1 MRINPFK
8 AKKKLSNNFLLV
20 QSLINFPIHYQP
32 KKFSQDP
39 NDNNKYILMNSFPNI
54 LDKNS
59 FKPKQEMH
67 GSLSQ
72 YAIKKNKNRISIIK
86 KLQREKIDILLNNV
100 MDKANYNIRD
110 YNYKNA
116 NKEIKIT
123 PLPNLTREARDAIK
137 TDIINKYQSFSN
149 QKKNF
154 DSPIKKKYD
163 LWTKKILDERKIK
176 IYRKFYSLKYLKID
190 DKMKFKIQFLK
201 NSKNIINNIVE
212 ENKKKNKYKTF
223 YNKNYKKFYSPQ
235 K

>member
-116 NKEIKIT
+116 NK
-123 PLPNLTREARDAIK
+123 
-137 TDIINKYQSFSN
+137 
-149 QKKNF
+149 
-154 DSPIKKKYD
+154 
-163 LWTKKILDERKIK
+163 
-176 IYRKFYSLKYLKID
+176 
-190 DKMKFKIQFLK
+190 
-201 NSKNIINNIVE
+201 
-212 ENKKKNKYKTF
+212 
-223 YNKNYKKFYSPQ
+223 
-235 K
+235 

>member
-110 YNYKNA
+110 YNYKNS
-116 NKEIKIT
+116 NKELPKIKQLTSGTKEIIKDDILVKYNNFLRHKNAFIKS
-123 PLPNLTREARDAIK
+123 PLK
-137 TDIINKYQSFSN
+137 YNKEYIWSQ
-149 QKKNF
+149 
-154 DSPIKKKYD
+154 
-163 LWTKKILDERKIK
+163 KILEEKRLKE
-176 IYRKFYSLKYLKID
+176 YRRIYSLKHLKGEDKFTFENWKNSLKIV
-190 DKMKFKIQFLK
+190 
-201 NSKNIINNIVE
+201 KNIIE
-212 ENKKKNKYKTF
+212 EKKKRNKTFSGPYFSPKKYK
-223 YNKNYKKFYSPQ
+223 
-235 K
+235 

>member
-8 AKKKLSNNFLLV
+8 AKKKFSNNFLLV

-54 LDKNS
+54 LDKNN

-149 QKKNF
+149 KKKNF

>member
-149 QKKNF
+149 KKKNF

-163 LWTKKILDERKIK
+163 LWTKKILDERKINIKHFITK
-176 IYRKFYSLKYLKID
+176 II
-190 DKMKFKIQFLK
+190 K
-201 NSKNIINNIVE
+201 NFTHR
-212 ENKKKNKYKTF
+212 KNKIVFFNISHK
-223 YNKNYKKFYSPQ
+223 
-235 K
+235 

>member
-1 MRINPFK
+1 MRINSFK

-54 LDKNS
+54 LDNNNV
-59 FKPKQEMH
+59 KPKQQMH

-72 YAIKKNKNRISIIK
+72 FAIKKNKNRISIIK

-110 YNYKNA
+110 YNYKNS
-116 NKEIKIT
+116 NKDIKIC
-123 PLPNLTREARDAIK
+123 PLPNLTRETRDAIK
-137 TDIINKYQSFSN
+137 TDIINKYKSFSN
-149 QKKNF
+149 NKKHF
-154 DSPIKKKYD
+154 DSPIKNKND

-176 IYRKFYSLKYLKID
+176 IYRKIYSLKYLKID
-190 DKMKFKIQFLK
+190 DKLKFKIQFLK

-212 ENKKKNKYKTF
+212 ENKKKNKYNTF

>member
-149 QKKNF
+149 KKKNF